1 MRTCRCQCVKFAAFL
16 VVLNHPSYGGDSDGL
31 SYQDGVFIFRAC
43 LHLFFFMFLRVVSI
57 HLSQIKT
64 ATQSKINPQ
73 IIYESRGLIK
83 LGPAQ
88 NCQPPDRFII
98 DFSVGNCQS
107 GYLLPQ
113 RHHPVSF
120 SITFLCAGLSVLQ
133 KVLDTAAE
141 RNWLVTSVNVET
153 MTEASFLK
161 VFQDLDKRKEGQI
174 IIDCETERLTGILKK
189 VTISPLRYSN

>member
-1 MRTCRCQCVKFAAFL
+1 M
-16 VVLNHPSYGGDSDGL
+16 
-31 SYQDGVFIFRAC
+31 
-43 LHLFFFMFLRVVSI
+43 
-57 HLSQIKT
+57 
-64 ATQSKINPQ
+64 
-73 IIYESRGLIK
+73 
-83 LGPAQ
+83 
-88 NCQPPDRFII
+88 
-98 DFSVGNCQS
+98 
-107 GYLLPQ
+107 
-113 RHHPVSF
+113 SF

-189 VTISPLRYSN
+189 VTISRLSFSS